1 MNRTAERMLA
11 GFLLARLLLALVTLA
26 GPDGALLTDSLGYVG
41 LARRLVEQGAYYV
54 PPNSE
59 PDLLRP
65 PGYPL
70 FLVGIWSLFGR
81 HPLFVTLIQLVI
93 SGLTAWL
100 ILLLGR
106 ELDRPRAGL
115 VGAWLF
121 ALSPNVVLWS
131 LMLMTEVLAAF
142 LLVATFLITLRLE
155 RAGSRGWPALTGG
168 LLGLS
173 AYVRPISLT
182 LIPVWGLITY
192 LATRRKSGPRVA
204 LQSALLLLAGGLLV
218 VLPWVARNWTT
229 HGQLTFSTVTR
240 KTWIGFNL
248 ASIVAQAEDI
258 PRDQAVGELDPE
270 QGLLQLTVEVANRY
284 PVDFVTGQLLGITRT
299 LLGTDIG
306 TWGHAFGHRS
316 WVGLGILSR
325 LFQNGLSQLFDP
337 ARQSLADPQAA
348 SRLALIGIGVL
359 YSIVLLGLAAVGVL
373 SRRKPGVAG
382 LPLWLM
388 IGSLIVLIVLP
399 GAAGQARFRVP
410 AEPILAW
417 YAGLGWTVAL
427 GRS

>member
-81 HPLFVTLIQLVI
+81 HPFFVTLIQLVI

-417 YAGLGWTVAL
+417 
-427 GRS
+427 

>member
-1 MNRTAERMLA
+1 MIRRGERLLL
-11 GFLLARLLLALVTLA
+11 GFLLARLLLALITLA
-26 GPDGALLTDSLGYVG
+26 EPDRALLTDSQGYVG

-70 FLVGIWSLFGR
+70 FLVGIWSVFGR
-81 HPLFVTLIQLVI
+81 HPFFVVLIQFAV

-100 ILLLGR
+100 VLLLGR
-106 ELDRPRAGL
+106 ELNRPAAGV
-115 VGAWLF
+115 VGAWLY
-121 ALSPNVVLWS
+121 ALSPNVILWS

-142 LLVATFLITLRLE
+142 LLVATILIAVRLE
-155 RAGSRGWPALTGG
+155 RKGTRGWPAVTGG

-182 LIPVWGLITY
+182 LLPVWGLATY
-192 LATRRKSGPRVA
+192 LLNRRKAGDRSA
-204 LQSALLLLAGGLLV
+204 LRAALLLLAGGALV
-218 VLPWVARNWTT
+218 AVPWVARNWIT
-229 HGQLTFSTVTR
+229 HGQATFSTVTR
-240 KTWIGFNL
+240 KTWLGFNL
-248 ASIVAQAEDI
+248 ASVVAQAQDI

-270 QGLLQLTVEVANRY
+270 KGLIGSTLEVIERY
-284 PVDFVTGQLLGITRT
+284 PIDFVSAQLLGIART

-316 WVGLGILSR
+316 WVGLGILSG
-325 LFQNGLSQLFDP
+325 LFQDGLSQLVET
-337 ARQSLADPQAA
+337 ARASLADPQAA
-348 SRLALIGIGVL
+348 ARLALIGICVV
-359 YSIVLLGLAAVGVL
+359 YSMVLLALAA
-373 SRRKPGVAG
+373 AG
-382 LPLWLM
+382 LLDWRLPGSGGLPFWFM

-410 AEPILAW
+410 AEPLLAW
-417 YAGLGWTVAL
+417 FAGLGWTGAL